1 MGLRVKQQSE
11 TAMKVAQFLQQHPA
25 VDVVC
30 YPGLDSHPQ
39 KELADRQHLNGLH
52 GTMLWF
58 EVKGGTESGRSMM
71 DSILRPWSLCENLGA
86 VESICTCPAVMT
98 HGNMLPEDRLKVG
111 ITDGFIRL
119 SCGLEDPE
127 DLIASLKLSLDML
140 GYS

>member
-1 MGLRVKQQSE
+1 
-11 TAMKVAQFLQQHPA
+11 

-98 HGNMLPEDRLKVG
+98 HGNMLLEDRLKVG
-111 ITDGFIRL
+111 ITDGFVRL
-119 SCGLEDPE
+119 SCGLEDPD

-140 GYS
+140 GYSY